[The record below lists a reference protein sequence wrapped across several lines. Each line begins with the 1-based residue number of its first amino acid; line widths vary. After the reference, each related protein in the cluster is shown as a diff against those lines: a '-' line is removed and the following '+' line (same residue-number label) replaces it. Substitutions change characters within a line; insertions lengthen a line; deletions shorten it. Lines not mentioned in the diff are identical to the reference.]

1 MMTIKEFALLCS
13 CNAQTLRYYDRI
25 GLLKPCRV
33 DQWTNYRY
41 YEKEQALDFIKIKHL
56 QSADFSIDEIMT
68 LLAKADHE
76 VYEAFDRKIAEQELK
91 LERIKQIQKSY
102 LEEKSTMEK
111 IMQSAADFMLAQVKD
126 YEGLRE
132 FGLDP
137 KDGEVIMQRV
147 RNYLLRGLK
156 KHIPEN
162 DVQLTVGDEVYRGA
176 QAVSERLDLLSTA
189 DVSKTL
195 LIGDSA
201 VNDAEPFDAE
211 QYETILERHGW
222 EHAYEFIDDLP
233 SLKEPDVDMEFHGTQ
248 IRVETNRDHIFRFRL
263 KEVRSADDMSFPMFL
278 FGALLTK
285 QDLGDVSVSCEVER
299 SNDGK
304 NHVVLLRR
312 KSNVDITVSE

>member
-1 MMTIKEFALLCS
+1 MMTIKEFALLCA
-13 CNAQTLRYYDRI
+13 CNTQTLRYYDRI
-25 GLLKPCRV
+25 GLLKPSRV

-56 QSADFSIDEIMT
+56 QSADFSIEEIKV
-68 LLAKADHE
+68 LLTKADHE

-156 KHIPEN
+156 KYIPEN

-222 EHAYEFIDDLP
+222 EHAYEFIDELP

-285 QDLGDVSVSCEVER
+285 QDFGDVSVSIEVER
-299 SNDGK
+299 SDDGK
-304 NHVVLLRR
+304 NHVILLCR

>member
-1 MMTIKEFALLCS
+1 MMTIKEFAQLCS
-13 CNAQTLRYYDRI
+13 CNTQTLRYYDRI

-56 QSADFSIDEIMT
+56 QSADFSIDEIKT

-248 IRVETNRDHIFRFRL
+248 IRAETNRDHIFRFRL
-263 KEVRSADDMSFPMFL
+263 KEVRSANDMSFPMFL

-285 QDLGDVSVSCEVER
+285 QDLADVSVSCEVER
-299 SNDGK
+299 SDDGK

>member
-13 CNAQTLRYYDRI
+13 CNTQTLRYYDRI
-25 GLLKPCRV
+25 GLLKPCQV

-91 LERIKQIQKSY
+91 LERIKQIQQSY
-102 LEEKSTMEK
+102 LLEKNTMEK
-111 IMQSAADFMLAQVKD
+111 IMHSMADFMLAQVKD
-126 YEGLRE
+126 YEGLRD

-137 KDGEVIMQRV
+137 GDGEAIMQKV

-162 DVQLTVGDEVYRGA
+162 EVQLIVGDEVYYGA
-176 QAVSERLDLLSTA
+176 QAVSEKIDLLSTA
-189 DVSKTL
+189 DVSKSL
-195 LIGDSA
+195 LIGESA
-201 VNDAEPFDAE
+201 VTDEEPYDAG
-211 QYETILERHGW
+211 QYETVMERHGW
-222 EHAYEFIDDLP
+222 DYAREFIHELP
-233 SLKEPDVDMEFHGTQ
+233 TLKEPDVDMEFHGAR
-248 IRVETNRDHIFRFRL
+248 IRVETNRDHVFRFHL
-263 KEVRSADDMSFPMFL
+263 KDLHSADDMSFPMFL

-285 QDLGDVSVSCEVER
+285 QDMEKVSIRCHVTVSE
-299 SNDGK
+299 DGQ
-304 NHVVLLRR
+304 NHFTLLRR
-312 KSNVDITVSE
+312 KRNFDITVSK

>member
-13 CNAQTLRYYDRI
+13 CNTQTLRYYDRI
-25 GLLKPCRV
+25 GLLKPSRV

-56 QSADFSIDEIMT
+56 QSADFSIEEIKT
-68 LLAKADHE
+68 LLTRADHE

-102 LEEKSTMEK
+102 LEEKNTMEK

-201 VNDAEPFDAE
+201 VNDAESFDAE

-248 IRVETNRDHIFRFRL
+248 IRVKTNRDHIFRFRL

-285 QDLGDVSVSCEVER
+285 QDLGDVSVSIEVER
-299 SNDGK
+299 SDDGK

>member
-13 CNAQTLRYYDRI
+13 CNTQTLRYYDRI

-56 QSADFSIDEIMT
+56 QSADFSIDEIKI
-68 LLAKADHE
+68 LLAKADRE
-76 VYEAFDRKIAEQELK
+76 VYEAFDRKITEQELK

-102 LEEKSTMEK
+102 LEEKDTMEK

-137 KDGEVIMQRV
+137 RDGEVIMQKV

-162 DVQLTVGDEVYRGA
+162 EVQLTVGDEIYRGA

-195 LIGDSA
+195 LIGESA
-201 VNDAEPFDAE
+201 VSDEEPFDAK
-211 QYETILERHGW
+211 QYETITERHGW

-233 SLKEPDVDMEFHGTQ
+233 MLNEADVDMEFHGSH
-248 IRVETNRDHIFRFRL
+248 IRVDTNRDHIFRFRL

-285 QDLGDVSVSCEVER
+285 QDLGDVSVSCEIER
-299 SNDGK
+299 SDDGK

-312 KSNVDITVSE
+312 KSNIDITVSE